1 MTFFNECAM
10 MNASESHVQHN
21 DYNKFAGGRPFV
33 QTSGIPE
40 SFRHP
45 LEHPEIVLPLEMTSF
60 TIEQSVENAMIL
72 LPIRAPRTEK
82 EGRILRFYNSTENQ
96 IEFSINFNKKI
107 SAAYLTSMNED
118 LREQLAP
125 KNNQKLILSAKPK
138 EIVTI
143 KII

>member
-1 MTFFNECAM
+1 M
-10 MNASESHVQHN
+10 
-21 DYNKFAGGRPFV
+21 

-40 SFRHP
+40 SFRRP

-60 TIEQSVENAMIL
+60 TIEQSVDNAMIL
-72 LPIRAPRTEK
+72 SAYKGSEDG

-107 SAAYLTSMNED
+107 SAAYLTSLNED
-118 LREQLAP
+118 IREKLTL
-125 KNNQKLILSAKPK
+125 KSGKKLILSAKPK